1 MNAIYKNLPIN
12 QILQGDCLELFKNIP
27 DNSIDHVFADLPFN
41 LRKKYNSHKDVLLE
55 SEYILWCKEWISE
68 CVRVLKDDGFI
79 FLHNIPKWLTFYATF
94 LNEIAIFRHWIS

>member
-41 LRKKYNSHKDVLLE
+41 LGKKYNSYKDVLLE
-55 SEYILWCKEWISE
+55 SEYILWCKEWIRE
-68 CVRVLKDDGFI
+68 CVRVLKMMDLFFFII
-79 FLHNIPKWLTFYATF
+79 FLNGLLFTLLF
-94 LNEIAIFRHWIS
+94 LMR